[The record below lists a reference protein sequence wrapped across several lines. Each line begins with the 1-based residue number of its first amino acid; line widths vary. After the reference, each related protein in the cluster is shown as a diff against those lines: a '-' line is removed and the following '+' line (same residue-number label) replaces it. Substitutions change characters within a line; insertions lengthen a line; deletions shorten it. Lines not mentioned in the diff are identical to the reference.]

1 MQDESKRKKVSNF
14 SKLETLTGAAL
25 MTMPLPPT
33 RMIVENLIPQGLHIF
48 GGAPKI
54 GKSWLTLWL
63 CLRITQGEPV
73 WNLPTEKGNT
83 LYLCLEDSFAR
94 VQNRL
99 LDFTEDAPDT
109 IHFATMSETIAGGLV
124 KQIEDFLAEHP
135 QTNFIA
141 IDNLQRVRDTAGEAN
156 AYANDYREVNALKSL
171 ADKHRIAILLI
182 HHLRKQA
189 DDDPLNMISGTTG
202 LTGAVDGIY
211 VLKKDKRTGNTA
223 KFIATGR
230 DIEQRELTLEFDR
243 DSHLWNLVS
252 DDTEHTSSPAGAA
265 LTVVKN
271 YLQREEIFIG
281 SATELA
287 EQLCT
292 KTPPAVL
299 SKTLMQ
305 NQHALAAQGIQYSH
319 SRTGN
324 RREITLCVTVLT
336 QLNQVLAAVFQADE
350 FLEWAARGN
359 SDTSEADKKAIAKL
373 IQRDHQL
380 RVLTRRV
387 FEQNASG
394 AITDET
400 FTELYGGY
408 QAEQKV
414 IAAKIATLEA
424 KLRD

>member
-1 MQDESKRKKVSNF
+1 MTP

-25 MTMPLPPT
+25 MSMPLPAT
-33 RMIVENLIPQGLHIF
+33 RMIVESLVPQGLHIL

-63 CLRITQGEPV
+63 CLQIAQGEPV
-73 WNLPTEKGNT
+73 WNLPTERGDT
-83 LYLCLEDSFAR
+83 LYLCLEDSFVR

-124 KQIEDFLAEHP
+124 KQIESFLAEHP

-141 IDNLQRVRDTAGEAN
+141 IDTLQRVRDAAGEAN
-156 AYANDYREVNALKSL
+156 AYANDYREVNVLKSL

-230 DIEQRELTLEFDR
+230 DIEQREFTLEFES

-252 DDTEHTSSPAGAA
+252 DDTEHTSSPVGAV
-265 LTVVKN
+265 LTAVKN

-281 SATELA
+281 SATELQTA
-287 EQLCT
+287 LCI
-292 KTPPAVL
+292 KTPPAIL
-299 SKTLMQ
+299 SKVLGQ
-305 NQHALAAQGIQYSH
+305 NQQALITQGIQYSYA
-319 SRTGN
+319 RTGL
-324 RREITLCVTVLT
+324 RREITL
-336 QLNQVLAAVFQADE
+336 FYD
-350 FLEWAARGN
+350 GN
-359 SDTSEADKKAIAKL
+359 DGNDSKSDTVPVPNLLSQVSL
-373 IQRDHQL
+373 LSQRPP
-380 RVLTRRV
+380 
-387 FEQNASG
+387 
-394 AITDET
+394 
-400 FTELYGGY
+400 
-408 QAEQKV
+408 
-414 IAAKIATLEA
+414 
-424 KLRD
+424 